1 MCRGFFLCRHSGAG
15 RNPVAM
21 RHDYRKSVSGFAS
34 VAALS
39 PLDSGLRR
47 NDELLDAAMIRN
59 QPNIPGW

>member
-1 MCRGFFLCRHSGAG
+1 
-15 RNPVAM
+15 M